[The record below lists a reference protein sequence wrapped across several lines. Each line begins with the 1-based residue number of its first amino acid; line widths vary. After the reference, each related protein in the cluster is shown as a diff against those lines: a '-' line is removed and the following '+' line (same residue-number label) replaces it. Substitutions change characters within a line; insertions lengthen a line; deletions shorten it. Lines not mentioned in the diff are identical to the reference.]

1 VLMAHDRILIYPAA
15 KGGEMAAPAAK
26 EPKG

>member
-1 VLMAHDRILIYPAA
+1 MAHDRILIYPQA
-15 KGGEMAAPAAK
+15 KGGQMAAPAAK